1 MKSVALVALAVLLAG
16 AVDALQPGA
25 LARAASRGSVGQRS
39 ALVSRA
45 SVRAA
50 EQEEALYEDDL
61 PPKTPPKPP
70 VSKSMRAKLIKEN
83 SSLGGDPN
91 SSYGNPFLVIGGII
105 AVLAVLVVGG
115 GMA

>member
-39 ALVSRA
+39 ALVRA
-45 SVRAA
+45 YVRAA